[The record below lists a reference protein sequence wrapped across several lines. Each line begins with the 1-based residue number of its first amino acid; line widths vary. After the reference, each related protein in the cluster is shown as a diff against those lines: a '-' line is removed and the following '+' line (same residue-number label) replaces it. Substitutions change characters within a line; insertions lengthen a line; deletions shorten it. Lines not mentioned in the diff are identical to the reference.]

1 MPGVWF
7 CQSAADH
14 KYVASPSAP
23 EARESAAREPPATRF
38 FYPVRWR
45 RGFAGAAPWRERVF
59 RATTVGLSVYI
70 VRATQA
76 ARPITR
82 EKSMRKAQ
90 APSGSESGHRLYRG
104 RTSGAANVFTLRRFD
119 RRWLQPARQFDVR
132 RRLCGRRIAA
142 DADVGCTLRLEDECG
157 TVDAVPPIGQGSHR
171 PGESADGAQTGRALV
186 SERAH
191 RRGTGWS
198 AILWSSEATD
208 KARKRRTHRK
218 PSRKTSPR

>member
-23 EARESAAREPPATRF
+23 GKRGNPRRPRAGDPVFLS
-38 FYPVRWR
+38 VRWR

-59 RATTVGLSVYI
+59 RATTVGLSLYI

-76 ARPITR
+76 AKPITR

-104 RTSGAANVFTLRRFD
+104 RTSGAAKVFTLRRFD
-119 RRWLQPARQFDVR
+119 RRWLQPAWQFDVR

-142 DADVGCTLRLEDECG
+142 DADVRCTLRLEDECG

-191 RRGTGWS
+191 RRGAGWT
-198 AILWSSEATD
+198 AIRWSSEATD